1 MAPLEQFNRAVV
13 ETNTTSLS
21 MSLLTHDARLV
32 IVGGLDLSYYHEFE
46 LTFSGVT
53 YIACET
59 VFDPARLRQSTEAE
73 ASALKKEIDFESGTL
88 FCFESTFDA
97 RVSGRVVAAEVSF
110 RKNRVYYYD
119 RSALEPGESIASWVK
134 NR

>member
-1 MAPLEQFNRAVV
+1 MEPLEQFNRAIV
-13 ETNTTSLS
+13 ETNTASLS
-21 MSLLTHDARLV
+21 MILLTHDARLV
-32 IVGGLDLSYYHEFE
+32 IVGGFDLSYYHDFE

-53 YIACET
+53 YVACET

-88 FCFESTFDA
+88 FCFESTFDGH
-97 RVSGRVVAAEVSF
+97 VSGRVVAAEVSF

-119 RSALEPGESIASWVK
+119 RSSLEPGESIAPWVK